1 VPDDQ
6 VPFYRGGLGRK
17 WQGHGTNGNWGKR
30 WTEKRGGEGRT
41 IKEVKPRLTLKS
53 GLELEAGNDHRI
65 GYEVCHC
72 G

>member
-53 GLELEAGNDHRI
+53 GL
-65 GYEVCHC
+65 
-72 G
+72 